1 MNTILLDPSGWD
13 LLLDASGNIAMAQE
27 PYSISQ
33 DVASAIKLF
42 SGELYFDTS
51 QGIPYFDKI
60 LGQQPSLSY
69 MQSQFEAAALT
80 VPDVVSAQATIALN
94 KDRSLTGQVLVIDT
108 TGQSHN
114 VTFP

>member
-1 MNTILLDPSGWD
+1 LNTILLDPSTWD
-13 LLLDASGNIAMAQE
+13 LILDASGNIAMAQE

-42 SGELYFDTS
+42 AGELYYDTA
-51 QGIPYFDKI
+51 QGIPYFDQI
-60 LGQQPSLSY
+60 LGQRPDLSY

-80 VPDVVSAQATIALN
+80 VPDVVSAKATISFY
-94 KDRSLTGQVLVIDT
+94 KDRSIGGQVLVIDT